1 MSDEDED
8 QTRSPQQVDPEEVEL
23 PEVGSLVYMYVTH
36 VQSPKNICMRNI
48 DGDNDRTLIMME
60 DDLTDF
66 VRDNGT
72 VLTSVQVITVK
83 SPPRWSRVLSSR
95 ATTFQPRRNFSS
107 VKQES
112 NRGAAFCA
120 ARSSRWRLHG
130 YIFPYWLEVE

>member
-72 VLTSVQVITVK
+72 VLTSVQVSVHI
-83 SPPRWSRVLSSR
+83 SVLI
-95 ATTFQPRRNFSS
+95 
-107 VKQES
+107 
-112 NRGAAFCA
+112 RG
-120 ARSSRWRLHG
+120 
-130 YIFPYWLEVE
+130 